1 MKLPLALL
9 LKVLRTGDRSC
20 GNRWYPV
27 EAEDEDEDADEESD
41 EEQVQSPHT
50 LEQSNLTMIC

>member
-41 EEQVQSPHT
+41 EEPPASAIT
-50 LEQSNLTMIC
+50 TYTEAI